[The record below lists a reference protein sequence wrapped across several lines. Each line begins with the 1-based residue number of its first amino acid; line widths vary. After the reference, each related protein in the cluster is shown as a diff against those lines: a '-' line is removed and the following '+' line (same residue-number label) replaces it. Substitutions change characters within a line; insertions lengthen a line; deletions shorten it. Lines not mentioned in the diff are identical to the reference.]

1 MRTAVLRCLGVA
13 ALLAVSHVQ
22 AGDAVTVLGHEQ
34 VDRAFAAN
42 GTLVATPDY
51 KVNASRRD
59 VPGLAEVHAHETDVF
74 HVLQGEAT
82 LVTGGRVVNPRDTS
96 PGETRGD
103 AIDAGDVHELSPGA
117 VVVIPA
123 GTPHWFRDV
132 RPPFLYFVVKP
143 ISRAPS

>member
-1 MRTAVLRCLGVA
+1 VRAAIVRCLGFA
-13 ALLAVSHVQ
+13 ALVAVSGTR

-34 VDRAFAAN
+34 VDRAFVAN
-42 GTLVATPDY
+42 GTLVATPAY

-59 VPGLAEVHAHETDVF
+59 TPGLAEIHAHETDVF

-82 LVTGGRVVNPRDTS
+82 LVTGGRVVNPKDAS
-96 PGETRGD
+96 PGEIRGD
-103 AIDAGDVHELSPGA
+103 AIDGGDVHELSPGA

-143 ISRAPS
+143 ISRVPS